1 MVVTRRYLAA
11 GVLALALPTAV
22 AAQDIKYTETSKIEA
37 FMSLP
42 GMGDPIHS
50 TTYVAG
56 GRVRTDTD
64 DQSTIMDYVDGSMTE
79 MDHKAKTYFTL
90 SFADMMANAQ
100 AMMANAKTEMANAQ
114 KEAQAERQKAGA
126 DQQPEVKLDF
136 DLKVDKLGNG
146 GMVSG
151 YPTQHVLLVLKA
163 KATSATPDPETGEEV
178 SGTMVFAT
186 DMWVSKEF
194 PGYKALQE
202 AQLKA
207 AKDLSPEMRK
217 QMEEM
222 AKSSRDMIATMPGIQ
237 GGGNG
242 MQKMAEE
249 MQKIDGTPLRSLT
262 YQIMLPA
269 DVDFD
274 KEAVL
279 AMADKPIP
287 SFSLGAAMK
296 QGMKEGVKNALSGGL
311 GGLLGRKKAQPKP
324 TEEQAAPAQ
333 AILMRFTTT
342 VDDVST
348 AALPASTFK
357 PDPGYKEVQPAWM
370 KTGG

>member
-22 AAQDIKYTETSKIEA
+22 SAQDIKYTETSKVEA
-37 FMSLP
+37 FISLP
-42 GMGDPIHS
+42 GMGGPIQS
-50 TTYVAG
+50 TTYVSG

-64 DQSTIMDYVDGSMTE
+64 NQSTIMDYVDGSMTE
-79 MDHKAKTYFTL
+79 MDHEAKTYFTL

-100 AMMANAKTEMANAQ
+100 AMMSNAQ
-114 KEAQAERQKAGA
+114 AEMEQARTEAQAERQQAGA
-126 DQQPEVKLDF
+126 EQQPEVKLDF
-136 DLKVDKLGNG
+136 DLKVDKLGDG

-151 YPTQHVLLVLKA
+151 YPTQHVLLVMKA

-194 PGYKALQE
+194 PGYKALQN

-222 AKSSRDMIATMPGIQ
+222 AESSSDMMATMPGIQ
-237 GGGNG
+237 GGGDG

-262 YQIMLPA
+262 YQLMLPEG
-269 DVDFD
+269 VEFD
-274 KEAVL
+274 KDAVL

-296 QGMKEGVKNALSGGL
+296 QGMKEGVKDALKGGL
-311 GGLLGRKKAQPKP
+311 GGLLGRKKEAPKP
-324 TEEQAAPAQ
+324 AADEAAPAQ
-333 AILMRFTTT
+333 AILMRFTTM
-342 VDDVST
+342 VEDVGT
-348 AALPASTFK
+348 AALPESTFK